1 MQENDKQFFKLRLKL
16 KSGEEFEAEGSL
28 EFVKA
33 QKDEFLRLLNQQ
45 KANDNNLVNSYSI
58 NLIPEQNNE
67 NLPEYYSENQNQSL
81 NNFAEDFN
89 ATQNLQGTNPQEK
102 DINTLSPSANINEIQ
117 QTAFAPSERTPFKH
131 NNFNNTI
138 QSSATGDIS
147 NAQNFKTQAGEFSPR
162 TQPFNRNALSPTE
175 NLPPATHLR
184 PIRPIPSPYQPQHR
198 QNPAQEQKSDLHNT
212 IQSETNPYGQPQNT
226 AAAKLYRQNK
236 EFSSAEY
243 NPAYFTRPSATKLP
257 KRTKT
262 QTERPII
269 QPQQSVWQR
278 IAYADGQH
286 IILRRK
292 DKTLSSAMA
301 ALIIL
306 GAAQIL
312 TNTPKM
318 SALELSRSLK
328 LSGYLKENE
337 RLDRIL
343 TPEIRLSCLVYDG
356 SKRNREYILTQ
367 IGMAKAYTAAERI
380 LLNS

>member
-45 KANDNNLVNSYSI
+45 KANDNNLINSYSI

-147 NAQNFKTQAGEFSPR
+147 NAKNFKTQAGEFSPR
-162 TQPFNRNALSPTE
+162 TQPLNNTTQALSHTEKPT
-175 NLPPATHLR
+175 PAPLR
-184 PIRPIPSPYQPQHR
+184 HIRPIPSAHTHQYT
-198 QNPAQEQKSDLHNT
+198 QNPVQQQYKNDLNNT
-212 IQSETNPYGQPQNT
+212 EVNPYGQIPNANQ
-226 AAAKLYRQNK
+226 AHLYRQNK
-236 EFSSAEY
+236 EFATAEY
-243 NPAYFTRPSATKLP
+243 NPAYFTKPTPSKLP
-257 KRTKT
+257 KRTKLPA
-262 QTERPII
+262 EHPII

-278 IAYADGQH
+278 IAYPDGQH

-292 DKTLSSAMA
+292 DKTISSAMA

-356 SKRNREYILTQ
+356 SKRNREYMLTQ
-367 IGMAKAYTAAERI
+367 IGMAKAYTSAERI

>member
-1 MQENDKQFFKLRLKL
+1 MQENEKQIFKLRLKL

-33 QKDEFLRLLNQQ
+33 QKDEFLSFLNQQ
-45 KANDNNLVNSYSI
+45 EASNNNSIDSYSI
-58 NLIPEQNNE
+58 NSIPKQSNVNI
-67 NLPEYYSENQNQSL
+67 SEDYTTNQNQSSQ
-81 NNFAEDFN
+81 NFDEDFD
-89 ATQNLQGTNPQEK
+89 TIQNLQASNPQQK
-102 DINTLSPSANINEIQ
+102 DINTLSSSANINTIQ
-117 QTAFAPSERTPFKH
+117 QTESTPSERAPFKH
-131 NNFNNTI
+131 NNFNNNI
-138 QSSATGDIS
+138 QSSATDNIS
-147 NAQNFKTQAGEFSPR
+147 NTQNFNTQAGELSSR
-162 TQPFNRNALSPTE
+162 IQPFNRNALSPTE

-184 PIRPIPSPYQPQHR
+184 PIRPILSPYQPQHR

-243 NPAYFTRPSATKLP
+243 NSAYFTRPSATKLP

-380 LLNS
+380 LLNG